1 MAERYHNYYRVTWHA
16 TGMFGPV
23 TTKKQML
30 NEIELSL
37 MHISQDTDI
46 SMSISQFQMTEK
58 QFKNRDEELKNY
70 GYDGTIQ

>member
-16 TGMFGPV
+16 SGMHGPV

-37 MHISQDTDI
+37 MHLTKDSDL
-46 SMSISQFQMTEK
+46 SMSISQFQMTTD
-58 QFKNRDEELKNY
+58 QFKNRPNDLKNY
-70 GYDGTIQ
+70 GYEGTVQ

>member
-16 TGMFGPV
+16 SGMHGPV

-37 MHISQDTDI
+37 MHLTKDSDL
-46 SMSISQFQMTEK
+46 SMSISQFEMTLE
-58 QFKNRDEELKNY
+58 QFKNRDKELKTY
-70 GYDGTIQ
+70 GYEGTIQ